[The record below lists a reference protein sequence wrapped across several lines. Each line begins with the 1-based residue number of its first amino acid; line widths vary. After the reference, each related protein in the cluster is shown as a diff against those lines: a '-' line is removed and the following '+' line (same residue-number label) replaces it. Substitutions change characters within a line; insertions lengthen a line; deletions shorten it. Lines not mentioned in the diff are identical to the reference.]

1 MERIQALI
9 NRLQDQLDQ
18 KADPAQMQATVQ
30 WILAELSQQSASSK
44 ILGTTK
50 VAVIMPQVHPEP
62 VKKETKKK
70 ESKEPV
76 QHHSRQQHK
85 QEHQL
90 GFEFDPMTEIPTL
103 SHQRGTEQS
112 KKAFPEQEISLN
124 DRFNEKRTE
133 LMETLKDEP
142 IRDLRKAIGIND
154 RYIFIQELFRGDE
167 SMYDRCVKT
176 INGFSIFAEAEY
188 WMNRELIVKLGWN
201 EEDAIVR
208 GFYSLVKRR
217 FS

>member
-9 NRLQDQLDQ
+9 NRLQEQLDQ
-18 KADPAQMQATVQ
+18 KADLAQMQATVQ
-30 WILAELSQQSASSK
+30 WILAELGQNATGSK
-44 ILGTTK
+44 TLGTAK
-50 VAVIMPQVHPEP
+50 VAVIMPQAQPEQ
-62 VKKETKKK
+62 VKSDSKKKETK
-70 ESKEPV
+70 EPA
-76 QHHSRQQHK
+76 QHHAKPQQK
-85 QEHQL
+85 QENQL

-103 SHQRGTEQS
+103 SHQLDSENT
-112 KKAFPEQEISLN
+112 KKASSETASSLN
-124 DRFNEKRTE
+124 DRLNEKRTE

-142 IRDLRKAIGIND
+142 IKDLRKAIGIND

-176 INGFSIFAEAEY
+176 INGFSIFPEAEY

-201 EEDAIVR
+201 EEDTIVR
-208 GFYSLVKRR
+208 NFYSLVKRR